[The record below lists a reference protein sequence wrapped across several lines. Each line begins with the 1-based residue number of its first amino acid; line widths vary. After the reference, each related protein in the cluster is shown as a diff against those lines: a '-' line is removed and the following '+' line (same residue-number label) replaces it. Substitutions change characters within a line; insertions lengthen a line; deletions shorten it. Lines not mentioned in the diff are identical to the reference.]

1 VIDEGGLK
9 AYGPPRG
16 AVAVLAQAGSTTA
29 ATTRGAIWDDEIDR
43 DRKRFSPG
51 GRHPHPR
58 PRLRTPRPRLE
69 QAKARVT
76 HRRLELRLVAD
87 QRRVECQ
94 VAVRRVR
101 SDSDVSQTRAQVDGL
116 SSGDDHGSPVR
127 CKCLECVKKN
137 TPRGDVAALLVAK
150 AHKIHDRLSSAR
162 PGRVEDKDA
171 ADVYRLMQTT
181 SPAAVGE
188 QLGELRGHVL
198 AGPATD
204 AAVRRL
210 ADLFGRR
217 GGEGVRMAVRALR
230 LAIPEAQVVTL
241 STSYV
246 ERMRA
251 AIAAAD
257 IR

>member
-1 VIDEGGLK
+1 
-9 AYGPPRG
+9 
-16 AVAVLAQAGSTTA
+16 
-29 ATTRGAIWDDEIDR
+29 
-43 DRKRFSPG
+43 
-51 GRHPHPR
+51 
-58 PRLRTPRPRLE
+58 
-69 QAKARVT
+69 
-76 HRRLELRLVAD
+76 
-87 QRRVECQ
+87 
-94 VAVRRVR
+94 
-101 SDSDVSQTRAQVDGL
+101 
-116 SSGDDHGSPVR
+116 
-127 CKCLECVKKN
+127 
-137 TPRGDVAALLVAK
+137 
-150 AHKIHDRLSSAR
+150 
-162 PGRVEDKDA
+162 
-171 ADVYRLMQTT
+171 
-181 SPAAVGE
+181 
-188 QLGELRGHVL
+188 VL